1 MTDPTIGSAICTLED
16 LDALPVGTRFQDRMG
31 DVGEVVAPGTVRYPE
46 TADVTTTYAARYLPA
61 MVLAGSASNSAD
73 VARVVDALPLTQYLL
88 MEVLAARRRLGEDS
102 WTFPS
107 RALQPLRKLEELGL
121 VRVFGAATSGDVRA
135 TLTPTGLGGVL
146 GADYTTPVDRLR
158 ERVEQEIRDK
168 DRVWALLREEQQ
180 TSRTLRALVTQ
191 MEAEHV

>member
-1 MTDPTIGSAICTLED
+1 M
-16 LDALPVGTRFQDRMG
+16 
-31 DVGEVVAPGTVRYPE
+31 
-46 TADVTTTYAARYLPA
+46 
-61 MVLAGSASNSAD
+61 
-73 VARVVDALPLTQYLL
+73 
-88 MEVLAARRRLGEDS
+88 
-102 WTFPS
+102 
-107 RALQPLRKLEELGL
+107 
-121 VRVFGAATSGDVRA
+121 RA

-180 TSRTLRALVTQ
+180 TSRALRALVTQ